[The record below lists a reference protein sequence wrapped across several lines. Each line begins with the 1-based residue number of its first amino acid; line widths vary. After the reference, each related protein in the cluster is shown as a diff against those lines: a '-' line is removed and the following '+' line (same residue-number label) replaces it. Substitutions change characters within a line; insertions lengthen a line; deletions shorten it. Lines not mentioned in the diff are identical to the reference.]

1 MMPEVV
7 VMVGLQG
14 CGKSTW
20 VKEHLAGTHVVVSK
34 DLWPNARHK
43 ELRQRRAIADALGAG
58 LDVVVD
64 NTNPSPLERAP
75 IIEVARQHRA
85 RVRAVYID
93 TPLAHCLARNAAR
106 SGRAAV
112 PAVGIL
118 STRRRLTPPRP
129 AEGFDSVDVVVA
141 QPVSRLAAAAR

>member
-1 MMPEVV
+1 MAEIV

-34 DLWPNARHK
+34 DLWPNARRK
-43 ELRQRRAIADALGAG
+43 DLRQTRAIADALGSG

-64 NTNPSPLERAP
+64 STNPSPLERNP
-75 IIEVARQHRA
+75 IIEVGRRYRA

-93 TPLAHCLARNAAR
+93 TPFADCLSRNAAR
-106 SGRAAV
+106 RGRALV
-112 PAVGIL
+112 PVTGIL
-118 STRRRLTPPRP
+118 ATRRRLVPPSLD
-129 AEGFDSVDVVVA
+129 EGFDEVETVVPA
-141 QPVSRLAAAAR
+141 PA

>member
-7 VMVGLQG
+7 VMVGLPG

-43 ELRQRRAIADALGAG
+43 DLRQHRAIGDALDAG

-64 NTNPSPLERAP
+64 DTNPAPLERRA
-75 IIEVARQHRA
+75 IIEAARGQGA
-85 RVRAVYID
+85 RVRAVYVD
-93 TPLAHCLARNAAR
+93 APLSLCVARNAGR
-106 SGRAAV
+106 SGRAGV
-112 PAVGIL
+112 PVAGIL
-118 STRRRLTPPRP
+118 GTSRRLVPPTPG
-129 AEGFDSVDVVVA
+129 EGFDSVDVVVPR
-141 QPVSRLAAAAR
+141 PVGLLGAGG